1 MLELED
7 GDKVKV
13 FQYVALMSKGR
24 IESDKD
30 QVFKYLVENL
40 KSSCDVITDLIQIDL
55 CKSNFY
61 IKNCT
66 KFKSCKDCLNYFL
79 DWEVDYEEVQRMQ

>member
-1 MLELED
+1 M
-7 GDKVKV
+7 KV

-55 CKSNFY
+55 CKSDFY

-66 KFKSCKDCLNYFL
+66 KFTIL
-79 DWEVDYEEVQRMQ
+79 DISKRISSNKTRIKTITF